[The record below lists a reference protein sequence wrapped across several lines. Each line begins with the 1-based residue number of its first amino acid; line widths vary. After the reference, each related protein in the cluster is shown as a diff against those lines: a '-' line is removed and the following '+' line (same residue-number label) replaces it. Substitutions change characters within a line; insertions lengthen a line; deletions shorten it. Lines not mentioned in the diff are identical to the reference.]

1 MKKKYDFI
9 DQTPWD
15 KVLYDHIS
23 IYFVSSDFLKTFED
37 MKFLLNVLLG
47 PHCGAYARRSTGK
60 DVHGY
65 VPPLSPDKALGLET
79 CI

>member
-1 MKKKYDFI
+1 MKKKYDLI
-9 DQTPWD
+9 DQTPWN

-47 PHCGAYARRSTGK
+47 PHCVRQQQSESQEKLQWLDLR
-60 DVHGY
+60 H
-65 VPPLSPDKALGLET
+65 
-79 CI
+79 